1 MQDHEKTKEQLLDQW
16 ALLRPTTAEFGSTAE
31 LHGVTENRPAEK
43 SLRESEKSYTL
54 LMRNIPA
61 VVFRGYADWSVD
73 FFDDKIE
80 SLTGYPKETF
90 NAREKRWADM
100 VVEEDLEASKKILV
114 DVLKR
119 HKTSYVREYRIRNRE
134 GGIAWVQERSHLV
147 YGKDGRIHCISG
159 VFFDITEHQRALASL
174 QESEER
180 HRTVLEAAP
189 DPVAVYDV
197 EGRITYVNPAF
208 SRVFGWSL
216 NEIKGVDFNFV
227 PEGNLVKGEFVL
239 DNVYNGETFSGIETR
254 RLTKDGRVVDVSI
267 SGAAFSDIH
276 GKSLGN
282 VITFQDITE
291 KKKKEE
297 EIAFIAYHDTLTGL
311 PNRKSFYL
319 RLEDVLS
326 QFRRRSD
333 DASWALLFLD
343 LDRFKIINDTLGHDV
358 GDELL
363 KAVARRIRECLRK
376 TDDIFRL
383 GGDEFTVIL
392 SSLSQGI
399 DVAKVAEKIRE
410 KVSTPVVIKTHEL
423 QIWISI
429 GISVYPNDGADVE
442 TLVKNADMALY
453 AAKEEK
459 EGYRFFTDE
468 MNRKA
473 LERMQLER
481 NLRFALE
488 RDEFVIYYQPLVDS
502 DEQVVGME
510 ALLRWQHPELGL
522 LPPGKFIGLAE
533 ETGAIIPIGEWVLRS
548 ACQQV
553 KRWQDKGYKGL
564 YVAVNL
570 SARQFREPDLVD
582 TVEEILNNMGI
593 APNCLKLEVTES
605 CVMDNPEMA
614 IDTMNRLREKGINFS
629 IDDFGTGYS
638 SLSYLKRLPI
648 DTLKIDRSFVCDALN
663 NREDREIIRTIVSM
677 ARSLNIET
685 VAEGVE
691 TKGQQAFLRK
701 EGCKKMQGY
710 YFGRPMPED
719 KFEEML
725 RSKDPVGKP
734 KKY

>member
-1 MQDHEKTKEQLLDQW
+1 M
-16 ALLRPTTAEFGSTAE
+16 
-31 LHGVTENRPAEK
+31 
-43 SLRESEKSYTL
+43 
-54 LMRNIPA
+54 
-61 VVFRGYADWSVD
+61 
-73 FFDDKIE
+73 
-80 SLTGYPKETF
+80 
-90 NAREKRWADM
+90 
-100 VVEEDLEASKKILV
+100 
-114 DVLKR
+114 
-119 HKTSYVREYRIRNRE
+119 
-134 GGIAWVQERSHLV
+134 V
-147 YGKDGRIHCISG
+147 YGKDGGIDCISG

-197 EGRITYVNPAF
+197 ERRITYVNPAF
-208 SRVFGWSL
+208 SRVFGWTL
-216 NEIKGVDFNFV
+216 DEIKGMDFNFV

-239 DNVYNGETFSGIETR
+239 ENACNGETFSGIETR

-276 GKSLGN
+276 GKPLGN

-311 PNRKSFYL
+311 PNRKSFYM

-333 DASWALLFLD
+333 HASWALLFLD

-363 KAVARRIRECLRK
+363 KAVARRIRRCLRK

-429 GISVYPNDGADVE
+429 GISVYPNDGMDVE

-453 AAKEEK
+453 AAKEGK
-459 EGYRFFTDE
+459 EGYRFYTDE

-481 NLRFALE
+481 NLRHALD
-488 RDEFVIYYQPLVDS
+488 RDEFVIYYQPLVNP
-502 DEQVVGME
+502 DEQIVGME
-510 ALLRWQHPELGL
+510 ALLRWRHPELGL
-522 LPPGKFIGLAE
+522 LPPGKFITLAE

-553 KRWQDKGYKGL
+553 KRWQDKGHQGL

-570 SARQFREPDLVD
+570 SARQFREPDLVN
-582 TVEEILNNMGI
+582 TVEEILNTMGI
-593 APNCLKLEVTES
+593 EPNCLKLEVTES
-605 CVMDNPEMA
+605 CVMDNPELA
-614 IDTMNRLREKGINFS
+614 IDTMNRLRKKGINFS

-648 DTLKIDRSFVCDALN
+648 DTLKIDRSFVCDALT

-691 TKGQQAFLRK
+691 TKDQQAFLRK

-725 RSKDPVGKP
+725 RSENSSGKP
-734 KKY
+734 ESSQKSSKNESKIP